1 MTRVVKLGGST
12 LANGEW
18 LAGFAKAVAAAPSG
32 LVVVHGGG
40 PDVTDLSSRLGLEV
54 RWSDGRRVTTP
65 ESLDV
70 VVMVLSGLTNKR
82 LVRELAAAGVD
93 AFGLSGED
101 GALLRAT
108 TVEDGRLGR
117 VGEVV
122 QVRVELLERLQN
134 AGHVPIVSPI
144 SLGEDGGALNVNA
157 DDAASALAAA
167 AGASELLFVTN
178 VPGVLLEDGSRLEVI
193 GAGRAAELIE
203 NGTARDGMLVKVR
216 AALRALE
223 IGVPRVRIGPVDM
236 LVDPN
241 AGTTIRA
248 DAEVA
253 A

>member
-18 LAGFAKAVAAAPSG
+18 LSSFASAVAASPSG

-40 PDVTDLSSRLGLEV
+40 PDVTELSERLGLEV
-54 RWSDGRRVTTP
+54 RWSGGRRVTTP

-70 VVMVLSGLTNKR
+70 VVMVLSGRTNKR

-101 GALLRAT
+101 GGLLRARV
-108 TVEDGRLGR
+108 VEDGRLGR

-122 QVRVELLERLQN
+122 EVRVELLNRLIDS
-134 AGHVPIVSPI
+134 GHVPVVSPI

-157 DDAASALAAA
+157 DDAASAVAAA

-178 VPGVLLEDGSRLEVI
+178 VPGVLLDDGTRLEVL
-193 GAGRAAELIE
+193 GASRAAELLE
-203 NGTARDGMLVKVR
+203 DGTARDGMSVKVR
-216 AALRALE
+216 AALRAIE
-223 IGVPRVRIGPVDM
+223 IGVPRVRIGPVEM
-236 LVDPN
+236 LFDPN
-241 AGTTIRA
+241 TGTTIRA
-248 DAEVA
+248 DAEVVA
-253 A
+253 